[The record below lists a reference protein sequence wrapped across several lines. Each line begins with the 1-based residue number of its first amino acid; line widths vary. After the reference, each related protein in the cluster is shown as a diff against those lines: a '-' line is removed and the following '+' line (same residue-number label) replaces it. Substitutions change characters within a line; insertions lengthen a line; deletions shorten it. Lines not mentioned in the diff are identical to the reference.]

1 MNDTLTAAISKSK
14 SLPKVSHIKI
24 LSKVGQIIV
33 YLLLTLLAIMFLF
46 PIVWVI
52 FASFKDN
59 TSLLTQPWALPN
71 PIQFQNYT
79 TAWVSGKIGQYFVHS
94 LIVSGA
100 TLVLNLL
107 FSSMA
112 AYAISRM
119 KWKLSKTAMN
129 VFLIGMMVPIHATL
143 IPLYLIFSKMGLINS
158 FMGLIIPYMVFA
170 FPMTIYILSNFFSSL
185 PRDIEEAAIID
196 GCGLWKVFWEIVLPI
211 STPGLF
217 TVSIFGFVASW
228 NELLVAM
235 IFTTGDNVK
244 TLPVGLSNFVGTY
257 STNYAPMLA
266 AIVLAMLPT
275 IIVYCMFSNKIIG
288 GMTAGAVKV

>member
-1 MNDTLTAAISKSK
+1 MNNTAFKKSPTKISLT
-14 SLPKVSHIKI
+14 V
-24 LSKVGQIIV
+24 V
-33 YLLLTLLAIMFLF
+33 YLLLTILAILFLF
-46 PIVWVI
+46 PIVWVF

-59 TSLLTQPWALPN
+59 TSLLAQPWALPN

-100 TLVLNLL
+100 TLLLNLF

-119 KWKLSKTAMN
+119 KWKLSKTVMS

-143 IPLYLIFSKMGLINS
+143 IPLYLIFSKIGLINS

-170 FPMTIYILSNFFSSL
+170 FPTTIYILSSFFSSL
-185 PRDIEEAAIID
+185 PRDIEEAAVID
-196 GCGLWKVFWEIVLPI
+196 GCGLWKVFWEIIIPI

-228 NELLVAM
+228 NELLVAL

-266 AIVLAMLPT
+266 AIVLAMFPT
-275 IIVYCMFSNKIIG
+275 ILIYCMFSNKIIG
-288 GMTAGAVKV
+288 GMTAGAVKG